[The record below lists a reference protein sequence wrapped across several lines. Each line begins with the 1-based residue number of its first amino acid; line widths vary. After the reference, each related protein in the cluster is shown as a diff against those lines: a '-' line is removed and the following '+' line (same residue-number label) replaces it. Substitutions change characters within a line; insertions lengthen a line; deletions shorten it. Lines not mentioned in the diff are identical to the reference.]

1 MKNKILNITLIAGI
15 IIVVLFL
22 GTMFRDYN
30 LNKTISACIVSQKLA
45 SNSFEFEKAK
55 KICEENIRKK
65 TKSSK

>member
-45 SNSFEFEKAK
+45 SKCRYSFEDNFCHEFY
-55 KICEENIRKK
+55 
-65 TKSSK
+65 